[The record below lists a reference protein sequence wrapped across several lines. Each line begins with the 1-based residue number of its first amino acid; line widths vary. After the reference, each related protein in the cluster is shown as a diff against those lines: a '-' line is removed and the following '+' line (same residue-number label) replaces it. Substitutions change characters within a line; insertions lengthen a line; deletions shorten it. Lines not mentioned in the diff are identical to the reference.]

1 LLLDEPTNHLDL
13 VGVLWLQQYL
23 SKKISSETILV
34 MISHDRSFLDSVVTH
49 IVEIRHKKIEQ
60 GVGNYSAYRQAREEE
75 AKGIQSKLD
84 SAERQEKKAA
94 DLVHRMK
101 EQSQKKGKDVD
112 PNKQRQAKERQIK
125 LMGKTSSSGEST
137 TYGRIGLVGANGGR
151 FHVGPAMKV
160 APIDIHELAADKLS
174 PDGVK
179 IKMKLPEPEE
189 LDGVLLETE
198 SASFRIEEAN
208 RVILRGV
215 KINIQ
220 PKSRIAVVGPN
231 GAGKTTLLRLLL
243 GEQWPETK
251 ATRHRKLKVAHVSQ
265 NHLQELE
272 AHLTSAAVDYFRT
285 CLPTAGPMSD
295 ATVLSSTSSDQ
306 ALITF
311 LANFGLGPQARQKVG
326 TLSGGQKARLAFATQ
341 VWDRPHVLLLDEPTN
356 HLDMDTLD
364 ALADAVREFAGAV
377 VIVSHNQHFLT
388 SVCNELWTVDK
399 GQVLCSGRGSEIF
412 ASKFAEYRRAA
423 LRTLKKI

>member
-1 LLLDEPTNHLDL
+1 
-13 VGVLWLQQYL
+13 
-23 SKKISSETILV
+23 
-34 MISHDRSFLDSVVTH
+34 
-49 IVEIRHKKIEQ
+49 
-60 GVGNYSAYRQAREEE
+60 
-75 AKGIQSKLD
+75 
-84 SAERQEKKAA
+84 
-94 DLVHRMK
+94 MK

-125 LMGKTSSSGEST
+125 LLGKTSSSGESL

-151 FHVGPAMKV
+151 YHVGPAMNV

-198 SASFRIEEAN
+198 SASFKIED

-231 GAGKTTLLRLLL
+231 GAGKTTLLRLLQ
-243 GEQWPETK
+243 GEQWPDTK
-251 ATRHRKLKVAHVSQ
+251 AQRHRKLKIAHVSQ
-265 NHLQELE
+265 NHLQDLE
-272 AHLTSAAVDYFRT
+272 AHLAEAAVDYFRT

-295 ATVLSSTSSDQ
+295 ATALSSTSSDQ

-341 VWDRPHVLLLDEPTN
+341 VWYKPHVLLLDEPTN

-364 ALADAVREFAGAV
+364 ALGEAVREFAGAV
-377 VIVSHNQHFLT
+377 VIVSHNQHFL
-388 SVCNELWTVDK
+388 SAVCNELWTVDK
-399 GQVLCSGRGSEIF
+399 GQVVCSGRGSEIF

-423 LRTLKKI
+423 LRKLKEM